1 VTLQVQRGFHLVGYI
16 RQAAEPLPSDIQQ
29 SGWAKPGTGTFE
41 GVDFKRAI
49 ARTPTIIGRCF
60 FNSQAYTH
68 TFFSYILYFG
78 FITL

>member
-1 VTLQVQRGFHLVGYI
+1 MTLQVQRGFHLVGYI

-49 ARTPTIIGRCF
+49 ARTPTIIGKSFLTLRH
-60 FNSQAYTH
+60 AH
-68 TFFSYILYFG
+68 TFFSYPPYFG
-78 FITL
+78 FITQ